1 METPRKVYVLYDPQ
15 GAPVLVGLVQG
26 DVRTLKKHHGPGY
39 RVESYVKR
47 AAVVAKKAKAGR
59 V

>member
-15 GAPVLVGLVQG
+15 GAPVLVGLIQG

-47 AAVVAKKAKAGR
+47 AYVVAKRKVKDR